1 MIYNS
6 NDTSD
11 LNSSNIHCHL
21 KWKNLPDLGK
31 DGIVITIIIH
41 ALCDLSYS
49 LYTYMKA
56 LPLYSTKKVASN
68 ACPIILVCHC
78 SGVYII

>member
-21 KWKNLPDLGK
+21 SWENLPDLGK
-31 DGIVITIIIH
+31 DGIIAISIWLYEDPIEGLVIFKI
-41 ALCDLSYS
+41 S
-49 LYTYMKA
+49 
-56 LPLYSTKKVASN
+56 STVHSCMVKTLQQS
-68 ACPIILVCHC
+68 CEI
-78 SGVYII
+78 